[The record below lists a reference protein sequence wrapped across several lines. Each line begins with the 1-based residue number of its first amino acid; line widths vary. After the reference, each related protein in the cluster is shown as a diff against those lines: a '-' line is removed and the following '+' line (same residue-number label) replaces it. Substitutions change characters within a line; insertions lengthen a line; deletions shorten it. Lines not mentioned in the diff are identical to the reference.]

1 MTLKRAI
8 LVPRLLWN
16 RASQDRLSS
25 FPEEFPDSL
34 ASLRTLLVNSA
45 KVLLALFLIF
55 IDIDA
60 LPLL

>member
-1 MTLKRAI
+1 MTLKWTI
-8 LVPRLLWN
+8 LVPSLLWN

-25 FPEEFPDSL
+25 FPEQIPDSL

-45 KVLLALFLIF
+45 KVLLTLFLIF
-55 IDIDA
+55 IDNDA